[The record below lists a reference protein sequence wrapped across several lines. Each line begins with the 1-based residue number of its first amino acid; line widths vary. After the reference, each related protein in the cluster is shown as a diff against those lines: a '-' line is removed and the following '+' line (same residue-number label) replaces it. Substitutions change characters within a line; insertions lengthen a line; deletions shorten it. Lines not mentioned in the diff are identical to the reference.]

1 MLGGASLVGL
11 SGADPGASLLVLM
24 VGRVLGA
31 ILDYNHVVLAFGLEP
46 DGFFAKVLT
55 LFTSWC

>member
-1 MLGGASLVGL
+1 MLGGASLAGL
-11 SGADPGASLLVLM
+11 IGADPGASLLVLM

-46 DGFFAKVLT
+46 DGFLLKY
-55 LFTSWC
+55 